1 MRIALPLAGT
11 LLGALSSLAQASAPT
26 IGGEAALQT
35 RWHPQQQ
42 SRPSQT
48 SNDNSVAAL
57 AEVYWESENRNHSIS
72 FSPFGRFAL
81 EADAR
86 THADVRELY
95 WNGVFRH
102 LEVRAGISKVF
113 WGKTEILHLVDV
125 INQDDNLEN
134 LDGEDK
140 LGQPMLR
147 LSYRVPNGELVGF
160 VLPYFRER
168 AFLEPADRLSAPLK
182 VDTDG
187 AIYESADEETHLDW
201 ALRWQ
206 GYVGN
211 LDFGLA
217 HFSGTA
223 RDPQLVLND
232 TTAPTRLLPVYPLL
246 KQTSI
251 DAQLTL
257 GSWLLKLEALVR
269 DTATLQP
276 AAGGAAFVD
285 TQYSA
290 ATGGFEYTLYG
301 LFDTAADLGL
311 LAEYLW
317 DERGVEADTA
327 FQNDLFLGG
336 RLALN
341 DMAGTALLGGV
352 VMDLDTDSLFLNL
365 EASARLDSNTA
376 IGVQARLFSNI
387 PPEDPAFYSI
397 RNDDYIELEITRYF

>member
-1 MRIALPLAGT
+1 MRITLPVAGLLLGT
-11 LLGALSSLAQASAPT
+11 LSTFAIAAAPT
-26 IGGEAALQT
+26 IEGEVALQS
-35 RWHPQQQ
+35 RFHPQEEARPQQ
-42 SRPSQT
+42 SAT
-48 SNDNSVAAL
+48 DNSVSAL
-57 AEVYWESENRNHSIS
+57 AEVYWESEDRNHS
-72 FSPFGRFAL
+72 FTFAPFGRAAI
-81 EADAR
+81 EAEAR
-86 THADVRELY
+86 SHADIRELY
-95 WNGVFRH
+95 WNGVFDD
-102 LEVRAGISKVF
+102 LEIRAGISKVF

-147 LSYRVPNGELVGF
+147 ISYRVPNGQLIGF

-168 AFLEPADRLSAPLK
+168 AYLDPSDRLSAPLK
-182 VDTDG
+182 VDEDNPV
-187 AIYESADEETHLDW
+187 YQSDDEESHIDW

-223 RDPQLVLND
+223 RDPQFVPNNF
-232 TTAPTRLLPVYPLL
+232 TQPTRLLPVYPLL
-246 KQTSI
+246 DQTSM

-257 GSWLLKLEALVR
+257 GSWLLKLEALYR
-269 DTATLQP
+269 DTAVLTP
-276 AAGGAAFVD
+276 TATGPAFVD
-285 TQYSA
+285 DSYSA

-301 LFDTAADLGL
+301 VFESDADLGL

-317 DERGVEADTA
+317 DERGKDADTP
-327 FQNDLFLGG
+327 FQNDLFVGG

-341 DMAGTALLGGV
+341 DMAGTAILGGAV
-352 VMDLDTDSLFLNL
+352 VDLDNDSLFLNL
-365 EASARLDSNTA
+365 EATARLNGSTA
-376 IGVQARLFSNI
+376 VGIQARLFSHI
-387 PPEDPAFYSI
+387 DPADSTFYAI

>member
-1 MRIALPLAGT
+1 MRIALSVSGFLLGT
-11 LLGALSSLAQASAPT
+11 LCSLATAAAPT
-26 IGGEAALQT
+26 LEGEAAMQI

-42 SRPSQT
+42 SRPEQT
-48 SNDNSVAAL
+48 SYDNSISAL
-57 AEVYWESENRNHSIS
+57 AEMYWESEDRNHSIS

-81 EADAR
+81 EATSR
-86 THADVRELY
+86 SHADIRELY
-95 WNGVFRH
+95 WNGVFSN
-102 LEVRAGISKVF
+102 LEIRAGISKVF

-147 LSYRVPNGELVGF
+147 VSYRVPQGEVVGF

-168 AFLEPADRLSAPLK
+168 AFLEPTDRLSAPLK
-182 VDTDG
+182 VDTDNPL
-187 AIYESADEETHLDW
+187 YESTDEESHVDW

-223 RDPQLVLND
+223 RDPQF
-232 TTAPTRLLPVYPLL
+232 APDDFTQPSRLLPVYPLL
-246 KQTSI
+246 DQTSL
-251 DAQLTL
+251 DTQLTL
-257 GSWLLKLEALVR
+257 GSWLLKLEAAYR
-269 DTATLQP
+269 DTAVL
-276 AAGGAAFVD
+276 AATPTGPAFVD
-285 TQYSA
+285 QQYTA

-301 LFDTAADLGL
+301 LFQSAADLGL

-317 DERGVEADTA
+317 DERDEEADTP
-327 FQNDLFLGG
+327 FQNDLFVGG

-341 DMAGTALLGGV
+341 DMAGTAILGGAV
-352 VMDLDTDSLFLNL
+352 IDLSNDSVFLNF
-365 EASARLDSNTA
+365 EASARLNGSTA
-376 IGVQARLFSNI
+376 LGVQARLFSNV
-387 PPEDPAFYSI
+387 DPADGAFYSI
-397 RNDDYIELEITRYF
+397 RNDDYIELELTRYF

>member
-1 MRIALPLAGT
+1 MRIALPISG
-11 LLGALSSLAQASAPT
+11 LLLSSLSTVAMATAPS
-26 IGGEAALQT
+26 IEGEVALQS
-35 RWHPQQQ
+35 RFHPQAE
-42 SRPSQT
+42 SRPSQSAT
-48 SNDNSVAAL
+48 DNSLSAL
-57 AEVYWESENRNHSIS
+57 AEVYWESEDRNHSIT

-81 EADAR
+81 EAEAR
-86 THADVRELY
+86 THGDVRELY
-95 WNGVFRH
+95 WNGVFND

-147 LSYRVPNGELVGF
+147 MSYRVPIGEVVGF

-168 AFLEPADRLSAPLK
+168 AFLDPSDRLSAPLK
-182 VDTDG
+182 VDVDHPL
-187 AIYESADEETHLDW
+187 YQSDDEENHVDW

-206 GYVGN
+206 GYFGN
-211 LDFGLA
+211 MDFGLA

-223 RDPQLVLND
+223 RDPQFVPND
-232 TTAPTRLLPVYPLL
+232 FMQPTRLLPVYPLL
-246 KQTSI
+246 DQTSL

-257 GSWLLKLEALVR
+257 GSWLLKLEALYR
-269 DTATLQP
+269 DTAVLTP
-276 AAGGAAFVD
+276 TATGPAFVD
-285 TQYSA
+285 EHYSA

-301 LFDTAADLGL
+301 VFESAADLGL

-317 DERGVEADTA
+317 DERQEEADTP

-341 DMAGTALLGGV
+341 DMAGTAILGGAV
-352 VMDLDTDSLFLNL
+352 VDLDNDSLFLNF
-365 EASARLDSNTA
+365 EATARLNGSTA
-376 IGVQARLFSNI
+376 IGLQARLFSNV
-387 PPEDPAFYSI
+387 DPADTTFYSI